1 MFYVVRQQ
9 RQLVQRLLKLRS
21 RFRHRREGGG
31 PMTGLAP
38 TGDGLVDE
46 SSLGHCIER
55 GVGMQLDLRSVG
67 DDAEED
73 RLWST
78 EKPAT

>member
-1 MFYVVRQQ
+1 
-9 RQLVQRLLKLRS
+9 
-21 RFRHRREGGG
+21 
-31 PMTGLAP
+31 MTGLAP